1 MNHPKIFSLFA
12 LLICF
17 YLGFANSYAQD
28 AQISLGQLSRED
40 EQKYQQILNTPVDPN
55 TLNRTKINLFSQK
68 DLAAIML
75 GNTNKREEILKDWSK
90 LDDEGKLN
98 LRKFYSAMGR
108 FEEAIKVTDELLNS
122 KDPRFA
128 WVANRS
134 RILSMQATDYLAIN
148 QFDKAEEFIKEAE
161 SLASRL
167 RTHDGGWLVTQLR
180 GRDAPLIILSAEGE
194 LAFVKADYL
203 MRTGKLEDS
212 LAFGKLA
219 VDKFKEVLKSIEMHP
234 TEKQKNE
241 SKTTA
246 TQVMAGFISQQ
257 ISIGQFIRAE
267 SSLRDALKQAKANG
281 FNDRHMFLF
290 DMLSGDIF
298 IGNGQ
303 FSSALTYIQSGEKR
317 HLEQG
322 YTKTSVRWM
331 GAVSKEL
338 TALMGLNEWSKAL
351 TVLQDA
357 YSETKGTPFEPKNTL
372 DGKLIGLIQIKN
384 NRIDDAIGVLSE
396 AFKNDS
402 TNYGLKHYYTAISQG
417 LLGVAYWKKG
427 DLVKAR
433 AELEAARAIINSPD
447 SLTGNFS
454 ESAIQRKTNRFIFE
468 SYMQMLAQ
476 TAQNNAQDA
485 ETLFLLSDQVNS
497 SSVQQ
502 ALSEAAVRSGVNIP
516 GLSDVIRKEQD
527 AKNEMATLVTYIA
540 NQNSQQDTKQNPQ
553 VVEQMRKRL
562 FELEGLRKGYKAAIQ
577 KGYPEY
583 FQLIQPKAPSTQE
596 IAKLLAEDEVF
607 VSILPMA
614 GETYVWGIDHKGQT
628 KFHRS
633 DWSEQKTNTTVDA
646 LRKTLDVAGLGK
658 RMPKFDYQGAHAI
671 YKAFFEPLGQLT
683 QGKKHMVVSTS
694 SALAKLPFAVLQTQA
709 FNGANP
715 VDAPWLVKSMAV
727 SHVPTASGWMS
738 LKRFGKVP
746 HSVEPMVA
754 WGDPLFDG
762 KAVQKMAEA
771 AKSDKP
777 SSTQVALAEP
787 VTTVRSVLNTRS
799 AASLEVSD
807 ADAYLTYSK
816 IPPLP
821 ETRDEVEELAKILG
835 ADAKSDLYLGA
846 NATRAS
852 VLKSSSSGQLLKKQV
867 VVFATHGLLAG
878 DLPNLSQPAL
888 AMAATANPA
897 DSPLLTLEDVLSLKL
912 NADWVVLSACNT
924 AGADG
929 RAEEA
934 MSGLARGFFFAGSR
948 SLLVTHWSVE
958 SESAMQLTTNAFAS
972 YKKDSAMR
980 RSEALRQSMLAVMK
994 SPAFGHPAFWA
1005 PYALVGEGGR

>member
-1 MNHPKIFSLFA
+1 MRKFLIAFAIAFPALFLCA
-12 LLICF
+12 HSF
-17 YLGFANSYAQD
+17 AQD
-28 AQISLGQLSRED
+28 SEMGLAKLSVADESRYREILARPIDPSWLNLKKIQLYKEK
-40 EQKYQQILNTPVDPN
+40 QV
-55 TLNRTKINLFSQK
+55 
-68 DLAAIML
+68 AAAML
-75 GNTNKREEILKDWSK
+75 GDFTGREENLIEWAKIDI
-90 LDDEGKLN
+90 DGKWN
-98 LRKFYSAMGR
+98 LRGYLSALGR
-108 FEEAIKVTDELLNS
+108 FDESVKIGNEVIS
-122 KDPRFA
+122 AERFPPSA
-128 WVANRS
+128 ARIRSYVA
-134 RILSMQATDYLAIN
+134 MDYLNIN
-148 QFDKAEEFIKEAE
+148 DIAKAEELFE
-161 SLASRL
+161 
-167 RTHDGGWLVTQLR
+167 
-180 GRDAPLIILSAEGE
+180 SAEKILRYE
-194 LAFVKADYL
+194 LGSVRPNAKSAYWIARAETEVYMQRSIFL
-203 MRTGKLEDS
+203 MRRGKTEEALT
-212 LAFGKLA
+212 LGKLA
-219 VDKFKEVLKSIEMHP
+219 VDKSKAMLKLADNLGEEP
-234 TEKQKNE
+234 TYKFGAKG
-241 SKTTA
+241 SA
-246 TQVMAGFISQQ
+246 TLALGNVINQQVRM
-257 ISIGQFIRAE
+257 GQFVNAE
-267 SSLRDALKQAKANG
+267 WALRDALKFARSNDFNQNHMINFNMISSDILNGTGRYDQA
-281 FNDRHMFLF
+281 LPYV
-290 DMLSGDIF
+290 I
-298 IGNGQ
+298 
-303 FSSALTYIQSGEKR
+303 SSQKI

-322 YTKTSVRWM
+322 FPKATSRWM
-331 GAVSKEL
+331 RIRSKEL
-338 TALMGLNEWSKAL
+338 TIHVGLNQWDKAFK
-351 TVLQDA
+351 VLQESYED
-357 YSETKGTPFEPKNTL
+357 TKGTIFEPKNTL
-372 DGKLIGLIQIKN
+372 DGKLTGLIQIKS
-384 NRIDDAIGVLSE
+384 NRIDDAIAVLSE
-396 AFKNDS
+396 SFKNDL
-402 TNYGLKHYYTAISQG
+402 TNYGPKHYYTAISQG

-427 DLVKAR
+427 DLTKAR
-433 AELEAARAIINSPD
+433 AELEAARNNINSPE
-447 SLTGNFS
+447 SLSGDFS
-454 ESAIQRKTNRFIFE
+454 ENAIQRKTNRFIFE

-516 GLSDVIRKEQD
+516 GLSDVIRQEQD
-527 AKNEMATLVTYIA
+527 AKHEMATLVTYIA

-633 DWSEQKTNTTVDA
+633 DWSEQKTNTTVEA

-671 YKAFFEPLGQLT
+671 YKAFFEPLGELT

-709 FNGANP
+709 FNGTNP
-715 VDAPWLVKSMAV
+715 VEAPWLVKSMAV

-771 AKSDKP
+771 AKAEKP
-777 SSTQVALAEP
+777 GGTQVAMAESG
-787 VTTVRSVLNTRS
+787 TTVRSVLNTRN

-835 ADAKSDLYLGA
+835 ADSKSDLYLGA

-852 VLKSSSSGQLLKKQV
+852 VLKSSTSGQLHKKQV

-888 AMAATANPA
+888 AMAATANPS

-972 YKKDSAMR
+972 YKKDTTMR
-980 RSEALRQSMLAVMK
+980 RSEALRQSMLTVMK

>member
-1 MNHPKIFSLFA
+1 MSKFLLAFA
-12 LLICF
+12 LAVSALF
-17 YLGFANSYAQD
+17 FSATSFAQD
-28 AQISLGQLSRED
+28 SEMGLAKLSAADEKRYREILEKPMDENQLNL
-40 EQKYQQILNTPVDPN
+40 K
-55 TLNRTKINLFSQK
+55 KIDAYKEKENAYL
-68 DLAAIML
+68 ML
-75 GNTNKREEILKDWSK
+75 GETAGREENLVAWSKIDPDGKWSLRAYWLEMGRHDDALRIGYEIINESKYPPSASRMRTFMARDYLQINQIDKAKELLDQAESIIKYDFGRVPRNGQNIIWILRGETEFYAVKSIYLLRVGKSDAALTMARLALDKSKEILKLIPNIPSE
-90 LDDEGKLN
+90 LF
-98 LRKFYSAMGR
+98 RTFARSSAAR
-108 FEEAIKVTDELLNS
+108 
-122 KDPRFA
+122 
-128 WVANRS
+128 VAGN
-134 RILSMQATDYLAIN
+134 I
-148 QFDKAEEFIKEAE
+148 
-161 SLASRL
+161 
-167 RTHDGGWLVTQLR
+167 VTQ
-180 GRDAPLIILSAEGE
+180 
-194 LAFVKADYL
+194 
-203 MRTGKLEDS
+203 
-212 LAFGKLA
+212 
-219 VDKFKEVLKSIEMHP
+219 
-234 TEKQKNE
+234 
-241 SKTTA
+241 
-246 TQVMAGFISQQ
+246 Q
-257 ISIGQFIRAE
+257 IYSGQFVSAQW
-267 SSLRDALKQAKANG
+267 SLRDALKVAKEND
-281 FNDRHMFLF
+281 FNESHMFFFHLMTS
-290 DMLSGDIF
+290 DIMGGLGDF
-298 IGNGQ
+298 GQ
-303 FSSALTYIQSGEKR
+303 ALQYAEKSEKSFLVQGFQKSS
-317 HLEQG
+317 
-322 YTKTSVRWM
+322 VNWM
-331 GAVSKEL
+331 RSKSREL
-338 TALMGLNEWSKAL
+338 TALAGLNEWSKAL

-357 YSETKGTPFEPKNTL
+357 FTETKGTPFEPKNTL

-384 NRIDDAIGVLSE
+384 NRVDEAITVLSE

-402 TNYGLKHYYTAISQG
+402 TNYGPKHYYTAISQG

-427 DLVKAR
+427 DLAKAR
-433 AELEAARAIINSPD
+433 SELESARTIINSPD
-447 SLTGNFS
+447 SLSGDFS

-476 TAQNNAQDA
+476 TAQYNAQDA

-540 NQNSQQDTKQNPQ
+540 NQNAQQDTKQNPQ

-671 YKAFFEPLGQLT
+671 YKAFFEPLGELT

-709 FNGANP
+709 FNGSNP

-762 KAVQKMAEA
+762 KAVQKMADA
-771 AKSDKP
+771 AKVEKADKP
-777 SSTQVALAEP
+777 SGMQVAMAEP
-787 VTTVRSVLNTRS
+787 GTTVRSVMNTRS

-835 ADAKSDLYLGA
+835 ADPKNDLYLGA

-852 VLKSSSSGQLLKKQV
+852 VLKSSTSGQLLKKQV

-972 YKKDSAMR
+972 YKKDTAMR

>member
-1 MNHPKIFSLFA
+1 MKYLKHFLYFIFA
-12 LLICF
+12 LNLAF
-17 YLGFANSYAQD
+17 HSSNLMAQD
-28 AQISLGQLSRED
+28 SDMGLTKLSTEEEKRYRE
-40 EQKYQQILNTPVDPN
+40 ILDKPIDSSA
-55 TLNRTKINLFSQK
+55 LNSTKINSYIEKDNASHILGELKLREANLIEWAKIDAEGKANLRTFYSFAGNYEESIKLASELLKEPDRRFQFLPTRVRNLAYMAGDMIAINDLTRASETLKIAESQISGIRSIRGGRDLPAWILRAET
-68 DLAAIML
+68 DLAMFKAI
-75 GNTNKREEILKDWSK
+75 
-90 LDDEGKLN
+90 
-98 LRKFYSAMGR
+98 
-108 FEEAIKVTDELLNS
+108 
-122 KDPRFA
+122 
-128 WVANRS
+128 
-134 RILSMQATDYLAIN
+134 
-148 QFDKAEEFIKEAE
+148 
-161 SLASRL
+161 
-167 RTHDGGWLVTQLR
+167 
-180 GRDAPLIILSAEGE
+180 
-194 LAFVKADYL
+194 YL
-203 MRTGKLEDS
+203 MRTGKWDES
-212 LAFGKLA
+212 FVQMKIS
-219 VDKFKEVLKSIEMHP
+219 VEKSKEVLPMIGLFENDKQRMHA
-234 TEKQKNE
+234 KNM
-241 SKTTA
+241 A
-246 TQVMAGFISQQ
+246 ALVMGNMVKQQ
-257 ISIGQFIRAE
+257 IQVGQFVSAE
-267 SSLRDALKQAKANG
+267 SGLRDTFRLAKANG
-281 FNDRHMFLF
+281 FNENHMFSF
-290 DMLSGDIF
+290 DLLSADLYN
-298 IGNGQ
+298 GNGQ
-303 FSSALTYIQSGEKR
+303 FQDSLEYIRRAQKL
-317 HLEQG
+317 HLDQG
-322 YTKTSVRWM
+322 YLKSNLRWM
-331 GAVSKEL
+331 RTRLFEL
-338 TALMGLNEWSKAL
+338 TALSGLSQWDKAL
-351 TVLQDA
+351 KVLQDS
-357 YSETKGTPFEPKNTL
+357 YDDTKGTSFEPHKTV
-372 DGKLIGLIQIKN
+372 DQKLIGLIQIKN
-384 NRIDDAIGVLSE
+384 NRIDEAITVLSE

-402 TNYGLKHYYTAISQG
+402 TNYGPKHYYTAISQG

-427 DLVKAR
+427 DLAKAR
-433 AELEAARAIINSPD
+433 TELESARTIINSPD
-447 SLTGNFS
+447 SLSGDFS

-540 NQNSQQDTKQNPQ
+540 NQNAQQDTKQNPQ

-633 DWSEQKTNTTVDA
+633 DWSEEKTNTTVDA

-671 YKAFFEPLGQLT
+671 YKAFFEPLGELT

-746 HSVEPMVA
+746 HSVEAMVA

-771 AKSDKP
+771 AKVEKADKP
-777 SSTQVALAEP
+777 SGTQVAMAEP
-787 VTTVRSVLNTRS
+787 GTTVRSVLNTRS

-835 ADAKSDLYLGA
+835 ADPKNDLYLGA

-852 VLKSSSSGQLLKKQV
+852 VLKSSTSGQLLKKQV

-972 YKKDSAMR
+972 YKKDTAMR
-980 RSEALRQSMLAVMK
+980 RSEALRQSMLVVMK

>member
-1 MNHPKIFSLFA
+1 
-12 LLICF
+12 
-17 YLGFANSYAQD
+17 
-28 AQISLGQLSRED
+28 
-40 EQKYQQILNTPVDPN
+40 
-55 TLNRTKINLFSQK
+55 
-68 DLAAIML
+68 
-75 GNTNKREEILKDWSK
+75 
-90 LDDEGKLN
+90 
-98 LRKFYSAMGR
+98 
-108 FEEAIKVTDELLNS
+108 
-122 KDPRFA
+122 
-128 WVANRS
+128 
-134 RILSMQATDYLAIN
+134 
-148 QFDKAEEFIKEAE
+148 
-161 SLASRL
+161 
-167 RTHDGGWLVTQLR
+167 
-180 GRDAPLIILSAEGE
+180 
-194 LAFVKADYL
+194 
-203 MRTGKLEDS
+203 
-212 LAFGKLA
+212 
-219 VDKFKEVLKSIEMHP
+219 
-234 TEKQKNE
+234 
-241 SKTTA
+241 
-246 TQVMAGFISQQ
+246 
-257 ISIGQFIRAE
+257 
-267 SSLRDALKQAKANG
+267 
-281 FNDRHMFLF
+281 
-290 DMLSGDIF
+290 
-298 IGNGQ
+298 
-303 FSSALTYIQSGEKR
+303 
-317 HLEQG
+317 
-322 YTKTSVRWM
+322 
-331 GAVSKEL
+331 
-338 TALMGLNEWSKAL
+338 
-351 TVLQDA
+351 
-357 YSETKGTPFEPKNTL
+357 
-372 DGKLIGLIQIKN
+372 
-384 NRIDDAIGVLSE
+384 
-396 AFKNDS
+396 
-402 TNYGLKHYYTAISQG
+402 
-417 LLGVAYWKKG
+417 VAYWKKG
-427 DLVKAR
+427 DLAKAR
-433 AELEAARAIINSPD
+433 TELESARTIINSPD
-447 SLTGNFS
+447 SLSGDFS

-596 IAKLLAEDEVF
+596 IAKLLADDEVF

-633 DWSEQKTNTTVDA
+633 DWGEQKTNTTVDA

-671 YKAFFEPLGQLT
+671 YKALFEPLGELT

-694 SALAKLPFAVLQTQA
+694 GSLAKLPFAVLQTQA

-762 KAVQKMAEA
+762 KAVQKMADA
-771 AKSDKP
+771 AKSDK
-777 SSTQVALAEP
+777 SSGTQVAMAEP
-787 VTTVRSVLNTRS
+787 GTTVRSVMNTRS

-835 ADAKSDLYLGA
+835 ADTKDDLYLGA

-852 VLKSSSSGQLLKKQV
+852 VLKSSNSGQLLKKQV

-929 RAEEA
+929 KAEEA

-972 YKKDSAMR
+972 YKKDTTMR

>member
-1 MNHPKIFSLFA
+1 LAIPTDPSWLNLKKIQSYKEKQVAAAMLGDYQGREEN
-12 LLICF
+12 LIEWSKIDIDGKWNLRG
-17 YLGFANSYAQD
+17 YLSGIGKFEESVNVGNEI
-28 AQISLGQLSRED
+28 ISLT
-40 EQKYQQILNTPVDPN
+40 KYPP
-55 TLNRTKINLFSQK
+55 S
-68 DLAAIML
+68 AARI
-75 GNTNKREEILKDWSK
+75 RS
-90 LDDEGKLN
+90 
-98 LRKFYSAMGR
+98 YVAM
-108 FEEAIKVTDELLNS
+108 
-122 KDPRFA
+122 
-128 WVANRS
+128 
-134 RILSMQATDYLAIN
+134 DYLSIN
-148 QFDKAEEFIKEAE
+148 NISKAEELFKSAENIMKYEFRNVRPDARSAYWIARAEAE
-161 SLASRL
+161 LYMHQS
-167 RTHDGGWLVTQLR
+167 
-180 GRDAPLIILSAEGE
+180 I
-194 LAFVKADYL
+194 FL
-203 MRTGKLEDS
+203 MRKGKSEES
-212 LAFGKLA
+212 LVLGKLA
-219 VDKFKEVLKSIEMHP
+219 
-234 TEKQKNE
+234 TEK
-241 SKTTA
+241 SKVLMKLLSSVDSEPTYKYYAKANA
-246 TQVMAGFISQQ
+246 TLALLNVINQQ
-257 ISIGQFIRAE
+257 IGMGQFVTAE
-267 SSLRDALKQAKANG
+267 WSLRDALKFAKENDFNQNHMSG
-281 FNDRHMFLF
+281 FNII
-290 DMLSGDIF
+290 SSDIL
-298 IGNGQ
+298 NGTGRYEQ
-303 FSSALTYIQSGEKR
+303 ALPYIMTSQKTHLDQGFSKA
-317 HLEQG
+317 
-322 YTKTSVRWM
+322 TSRWM
-331 GAVSKEL
+331 RIRSKEL
-338 TALMGLNEWSKAL
+338 TALSGQDQWDKAL
-351 TVLQDA
+351 IVLQESYEDA
-357 YSETKGTPFEPKNTL
+357 KGTVYEPKNTL

-384 NRIDDAIGVLSE
+384 NRVDEAISVLSE

-402 TNYGLKHYYTAISQG
+402 TNYGPKHYYTAINQG

-427 DLVKAR
+427 DLAKAR
-433 AELEAARAIINSPD
+433 TELESARTIINSPD
-447 SLTGNFS
+447 SLSGDFS

-540 NQNSQQDTKQNPQ
+540 NQNAQQDTKQNPQ

-633 DWSEQKTNTTVDA
+633 DWSEEKTNTTVDA

-671 YKAFFEPLGQLT
+671 YKAFFEPLGELT

-762 KAVQKMAEA
+762 KAVQKMADA
-771 AKSDKP
+771 AKVEKADKP
-777 SSTQVALAEP
+777 SGTQVAMAEP
-787 VTTVRSVLNTRS
+787 GTTVRSVMNTRS

-835 ADAKSDLYLGA
+835 ADPKNDLYLGA

-852 VLKSSSSGQLLKKQV
+852 VLKSSTSGQLLKKQV

-972 YKKDSAMR
+972 YKKDTAMR

>member
-1 MNHPKIFSLFA
+1 MNYLKHLLYFIFAFNLVFHSPSLIA
-12 LLICF
+12 QDDETSLAKLSPAEESRYREILAKPIDQSLLIINKIQL
-17 YLGFANSYAQD
+17 YREKNTAAVMLQD
-28 AQISLGQLSRED
+28 FQSRE
-40 EQKYQQILNTPVDPN
+40 ENLKEWA
-55 TLNRTKINLFSQK
+55 KIDN
-68 DLAAIML
+68 D
-75 GNTNKREEILKDWSK
+75 
-90 LDDEGKLN
+90 GKWN
-98 LRKFYSAMGR
+98 LRGYLSGAGR
-108 FEEAIKVTDELLNS
+108 FEDSVKIGNEIISFTRYPPAAARIRS
-122 KDPRFA
+122 Y
-128 WVANRS
+128 VA
-134 RILSMQATDYLAIN
+134 MDYLSIN
-148 QFDKAEEFIKEAE
+148 DFSKAEELLQAAMEIIKNSFGSIKTDAMSAYWIARAE
-161 SLASRL
+161 
-167 RTHDGGWLVTQLR
+167 TEVYTQR
-180 GRDAPLIILSAEGE
+180 SI
-194 LAFVKADYL
+194 FL
-203 MRTGKLEDS
+203 MRRGKVEEALN
-212 LAFGKLA
+212 LGKLA
-219 VDKFKEVLKSIEMHP
+219 
-234 TEKQKNE
+234 TEK
-241 SKTTA
+241 SKILLKTMASVEGNSVYQYYARRSA
-246 TQVMAGFISQQ
+246 TLSLQNVVNQQ
-257 ISIGQFIRAE
+257 IAMGQFVSAE
-267 SSLRDALKQAKANG
+267 WTLRDAFRLARDNG
-281 FNDRHMFLF
+281 FNQNHMINFHMISSEIL
-290 DMLSGDIF
+290 
-298 IGNGQ
+298 NGTGRYKQ
-303 FSSALTYIQSGEKR
+303 ALPYIVSSQKIHIDTGFPKSTL
-317 HLEQG
+317 
-322 YTKTSVRWM
+322 RWM
-331 GAVSKEL
+331 QIRAKEL
-338 TALMGLNEWSKAL
+338 ATLVGLNQWDKAL
-351 TVLQDA
+351 IVLQESYEDA
-357 YSETKGTPFEPKNTL
+357 KGTVYEPKNTL

-384 NRIDDAIGVLSE
+384 NRVDEAITVLSE

-402 TNYGLKHYYTAISQG
+402 TNYGPKHYYTAISQG

-427 DLVKAR
+427 DLAKAR
-433 AELEAARAIINSPD
+433 TELESARTIINSPD
-447 SLTGNFS
+447 SLSGDFS

-540 NQNSQQDTKQNPQ
+540 NQNAQQDTKQNPQ

-671 YKAFFEPLGQLT
+671 YKAFFEPLGELT

-694 SALAKLPFAVLQTQA
+694 SALAKLPFAVLQTQV

-762 KAVQKMAEA
+762 KAVQKMADA
-771 AKSDKP
+771 AKVEKADKP
-777 SSTQVALAEP
+777 SGTQVAMAEP
-787 VTTVRSVLNTRS
+787 GTTVRSVLNTRS

-852 VLKSSSSGQLLKKQV
+852 VLKSSTSGQLLKKQV

-972 YKKDSAMR
+972 YKKDTAMR

>member
-1 MNHPKIFSLFA
+1 MRKFLIAFAIAFSTVF
-12 LLICF
+12 I
-17 YLGFANSYAQD
+17 NSLSFAQD
-28 AQISLGQLSRED
+28 SDMGLAKLSAADESRYREILARPIDPSWLNLKKIQLYKEK
-40 EQKYQQILNTPVDPN
+40 QV
-55 TLNRTKINLFSQK
+55 
-68 DLAAIML
+68 AAAML
-75 GNTNKREEILKDWSK
+75 GDFTGREENLTEWAKIDI
-90 LDDEGKLN
+90 DGKWN
-98 LRKFYSAMGR
+98 LRGYLSGIGR
-108 FEEAIKVTDELLNS
+108 FDESVKVGNEIIS
-122 KDPRFA
+122 AERFPPSA
-128 WVANRS
+128 ARIRSYVA
-134 RILSMQATDYLAIN
+134 MDYLSIN
-148 QFDKAEEFIKEAE
+148 DITMAEELFQSAVNIIKNEFGTIRPNGRSSYWIARAEAE
-161 SLASRL
+161 VYMQRS
-167 RTHDGGWLVTQLR
+167 
-180 GRDAPLIILSAEGE
+180 I
-194 LAFVKADYL
+194 FL
-203 MRTGKLEDS
+203 MRTGKSEEAITL
-212 LAFGKLA
+212 GKLA
-219 VDKFKEVLKSIEMHP
+219 VEKSKVLMKLLSSVEGEP
-234 TEKQKNE
+234 TYKYYAKG
-241 SKTTA
+241 SA
-246 TQVMAGFISQQ
+246 TLALGNVINQQ
-257 ISIGQFIRAE
+257 IGMGQFVSAE
-267 SSLRDALKQAKANG
+267 WSLRDALKFARENDFNQNHMINFNMISSDILNGMGRYEQSLPYVSSSQKIHLDQGFPKA
-281 FNDRHMFLF
+281 
-290 DMLSGDIF
+290 
-298 IGNGQ
+298 
-303 FSSALTYIQSGEKR
+303 
-317 HLEQG
+317 
-322 YTKTSVRWM
+322 TSRWM
-331 GAVSKEL
+331 RIRSKEL
-338 TALMGLNEWSKAL
+338 TSLSGLDKWDKAYK
-351 TVLQDA
+351 VLQESYED
-357 YSETKGTPFEPKNTL
+357 TKGTLFEPKNTL

-384 NRIDDAIGVLSE
+384 NRIDDAVTVLSE

-402 TNYGLKHYYTAISQG
+402 TNYGPKHYYTAISQG

-433 AELEAARAIINSPD
+433 AELEAARTIINSPE
-447 SLTGNFS
+447 SLSGDFS

-516 GLSDVIRKEQD
+516 GLSDVIRQEQD
-527 AKNEMATLVTYIA
+527 AKHEMATLVTYIA
-540 NQNSQQDTKQNPQ
+540 NQSSQQDTKQNPQ

-633 DWSEQKTNTTVDA
+633 DWSEQKTNTTVEA

-671 YKAFFEPLGQLT
+671 YKAFFEPLGELT
-683 QGKKHMVVSTS
+683 QGKKHMVISTS

-709 FNGANP
+709 FNGTNP
-715 VDAPWLVKSMAV
+715 VEAPWLVKSMAV

-771 AKSDKP
+771 AKAEKP
-777 SSTQVALAEP
+777 SGTQVAMAEP
-787 VTTVRSVLNTRS
+787 GTTVRSVLNTRN

-835 ADAKSDLYLGA
+835 ADSNSDLYLGA

-852 VLKSSSSGQLLKKQV
+852 VLKSSTSGQLHKKQV

-972 YKKDSAMR
+972 YKKDTTMR
-980 RSEALRQSMLAVMK
+980 RSEALRQSMLTVMK

>member
-1 MNHPKIFSLFA
+1 MRKFLIAFAIAFPALFLCA
-12 LLICF
+12 HSF
-17 YLGFANSYAQD
+17 AQD
-28 AQISLGQLSRED
+28 SEMGLAKLSAADESRYREILDKPIDENQLNLKKIDAYKEK
-40 EQKYQQILNTPVDPN
+40 EQAFN
-55 TLNRTKINLFSQK
+55 
-68 DLAAIML
+68 ML
-75 GNTNKREEILKDWSK
+75 GEDKGREANLIAWSK
-90 LDDEGKLN
+90 IDPDGKWS
-98 LRKFYSAMGR
+98 LRGYWALMGKY
-108 FEEAIKVTDELLNS
+108 EDAIKIGNEIINES
-122 KDPRFA
+122 KFPPSSA
-128 WVANRS
+128 
-134 RILSMQATDYLAIN
+134 RIRLYMAVDYLQTN
-148 QFDKAEEFIKEAE
+148 QIDKAKELIDKAESIIKYDFGRVPRNGGTMIWIIRAETEFYAYKSAYLSRIGKAEEALTMARLALEKSKE
-161 SLASRL
+161 LLRL
-167 RTHDGGWLVTQLR
+167 IPNIPSELYRTFARAT
-180 GRDAPLIILSAEGE
+180 AA
-194 LAFVKADYL
+194 
-203 MRTGKLEDS
+203 RTAGNI
-212 LAFGKLA
+212 
-219 VDKFKEVLKSIEMHP
+219 VL
-234 TEKQKNE
+234 
-241 SKTTA
+241 
-246 TQVMAGFISQQ
+246 QQ
-257 ISIGQFIRAE
+257 ISMGQFVNAE
-267 SSLRDALKQAKANG
+267 WSLRDALKLAKSNG
-281 FNDRHMFLF
+281 FNENHMFLF
-290 DMLSGDIF
+290 HLMTSDIF
-298 IGNGQ
+298 NGTSQ
-303 FSSALTYIQSGEKR
+303 FGLALEYAARSEKSFLNQGFQKSSVGWMRSKSREISAL
-317 HLEQG
+317 
-322 YTKTSVRWM
+322 
-331 GAVSKEL
+331 A
-338 TALMGLNEWSKAL
+338 GLNEWTKAL

-357 YSETKGTPFEPKNTL
+357 YSETKGTPFEPKNTV

-384 NRIDDAIGVLSE
+384 NRFDEAINGLSE
-396 AFKNDS
+396 TFKNDS
-402 TNYGLKHYYTAISQG
+402 TNYGPKHYYTAISQG

-433 AELEAARAIINSPD
+433 AELEAARTIINSPE
-447 SLTGNFS
+447 SLSGDFS

-516 GLSDVIRKEQD
+516 GLSDVIRQEQD
-527 AKNEMATLVTYIA
+527 AKHEMATLVTYIA
-540 NQNSQQDTKQNPQ
+540 NQSSQQDTKQNPQ

-633 DWSEQKTNTTVDA
+633 DWSEQKTNTTVEA

-671 YKAFFEPLGQLT
+671 YKAFFEPLGELT

-709 FNGANP
+709 FNGTNP
-715 VDAPWLVKSMAV
+715 VEAPWLVKSMAV

-771 AKSDKP
+771 AKAEKP
-777 SSTQVALAEP
+777 GGTQVAMAESG
-787 VTTVRSVLNTRS
+787 TTVRSVLNTRN

-835 ADAKSDLYLGA
+835 ADSKSDLYLGA

-852 VLKSSSSGQLLKKQV
+852 VLKSSTSGQLHKKQV

-888 AMAATANPA
+888 AMAATANPS

-972 YKKDSAMR
+972 YKKDTTMR
-980 RSEALRQSMLAVMK
+980 RSEALRQSMLTVMK

>member
-1 MNHPKIFSLFA
+1 MLKVL
-12 LLICF
+12 
-17 YLGFANSYAQD
+17 LGFTFLFYGFLFNSTFSFAQD
-28 AQISLGQLSRED
+28 VEVGLAKLSAQDEKRYREILATPVDESQLNLKKIVAHKEKEHAFAMLGESNGREQNLLAWSKIDPEGKWSLRQYWSVMGKFDDALRIGNEIINESRFPPSAVRIRVYVAHDYLLTNQIDKAKELLDKAESIIKYEFSGVRRGRADTALWILRGEAEFYAYKSIYLLRIGKSEDAMNMGRIAVEKSKEMLKAVTTLDSELYRTYAKRTATQTAGNIVAQQISLGQFV
-40 EQKYQQILNTPVDPN
+40 N
-55 TLNRTKINLFSQK
+55 
-68 DLAAIML
+68 
-75 GNTNKREEILKDWSK
+75 
-90 LDDEGKLN
+90 
-98 LRKFYSAMGR
+98 
-108 FEEAIKVTDELLNS
+108 
-122 KDPRFA
+122 
-128 WVANRS
+128 
-134 RILSMQATDYLAIN
+134 
-148 QFDKAEEFIKEAE
+148 AE
-161 SLASRL
+161 
-167 RTHDGGWLVTQLR
+167 W
-180 GRDAPLIILSAEGE
+180 
-194 LAFVKADYL
+194 
-203 MRTGKLEDS
+203 
-212 LAFGKLA
+212 
-219 VDKFKEVLKSIEMHP
+219 
-234 TEKQKNE
+234 
-241 SKTTA
+241 
-246 TQVMAGFISQQ
+246 
-257 ISIGQFIRAE
+257 
-267 SSLRDALKQAKANG
+267 SLREALKVAKENG
-281 FNDRHMFLF
+281 FNDSHMFLF
-290 DMLSGDIF
+290 HLLTSDIM
-298 IGNGQ
+298 NGTSQ
-303 FSSALTYIQSGEKR
+303 YKQALQYAEKSEKTF
-317 HLEQG
+317 LNQG
-322 YTKTSVRWM
+322 YQKASVNWM
-331 GAVSKEL
+331 RSKSREL
-338 TALMGLNEWSKAL
+338 TALAGLNEWSKAL

-357 YSETKGTPFEPKNTL
+357 YSETKGTLFEPKNTL

-384 NRIDDAIGVLSE
+384 NRIDDAISVLSE
-396 AFKNDS
+396 GFKNDS
-402 TNYGLKHYYTAISQG
+402 TNYGPKHYYTAISQG

-427 DLVKAR
+427 DLAKAR
-433 AELEAARAIINSPD
+433 AELESARTIINSPD
-447 SLTGNFS
+447 SLSGDFS

-476 TAQNNAQDA
+476 TAQNSPQDA

-540 NQNSQQDTKQNPQ
+540 NQNAQQDTKQNPQ

-671 YKAFFEPLGQLT
+671 YKAFFEPLGELT

-762 KAVQKMAEA
+762 KAVQKMADA
-771 AKSDKP
+771 AKAEKADKP
-777 SSTQVALAEP
+777 SGTQVAMAETG
-787 VTTVRSVLNTRS
+787 TTVRSVLNTRS

-852 VLKSSSSGQLLKKQV
+852 VLKSSTSGQLHKKQV

-972 YKKDSAMR
+972 YKKDAAMR

>member
-1 MNHPKIFSLFA
+1 MLKLVSTLDSDLYRTFA
-12 LLICF
+12 RRT
-17 YLGFANSYAQD
+17 AAQV
-28 AQISLGQLSRED
+28 A
-40 EQKYQQILNTPVDPN
+40 
-55 TLNRTKINLFSQK
+55 
-68 DLAAIML
+68 
-75 GNTNKREEILKDWSK
+75 GNI
-90 LDDEGKLN
+90 
-98 LRKFYSAMGR
+98 
-108 FEEAIKVTDELLNS
+108 V
-122 KDPRFA
+122 
-128 WVANRS
+128 
-134 RILSMQATDYLAIN
+134 
-148 QFDKAEEFIKEAE
+148 
-161 SLASRL
+161 
-167 RTHDGGWLVTQLR
+167 
-180 GRDAPLIILSAEGE
+180 
-194 LAFVKADYL
+194 
-203 MRTGKLEDS
+203 
-212 LAFGKLA
+212 
-219 VDKFKEVLKSIEMHP
+219 
-234 TEKQKNE
+234 
-241 SKTTA
+241 
-246 TQVMAGFISQQ
+246 SQQ
-257 ISIGQFIRAE
+257 IAMGQFVNAE
-267 SSLRDALKQAKANG
+267 LSLRDAFKLARDNG
-281 FNDRHMFLF
+281 FNDSHMFLF
-290 DMLSGDIF
+290 HVLSSDIM
-298 IGNGQ
+298 NGTSQ
-303 FSSALTYIQSGEKR
+303 YKLGLQYAQKSEKTF
-317 HLEQG
+317 LSQG
-322 YTKTSVRWM
+322 YSKVSANWM
-331 GAVSKEL
+331 RSKSREL
-338 TALMGLNEWSKAL
+338 TALTGLNEWDKAL
-351 TVLQDA
+351 SVLQEA
-357 YSETKGTPFEPKNTL
+357 SAETKGSLFEPKNTL

-396 AFKNDS
+396 AYKNDA
-402 TNYGLKHYYTAISQG
+402 TNYGPKHYYTAISQG

-427 DLVKAR
+427 DLANAR
-433 AELEAARAIINSPD
+433 TELETARTIINSPE
-447 SLTGNFS
+447 SLSGDFS

-540 NQNSQQDTKQNPQ
+540 NQNSQQEAKQNPQ

-633 DWSEQKTNTTVDA
+633 DWGEQKTNTTVEA
-646 LRKTLDVAGLGK
+646 LRKTLDVAGMGR

-671 YKAFFEPLGQLT
+671 YKAFFEPLGELT
-683 QGKKHMVVSTS
+683 QGKKHMVVATS

-709 FNGANP
+709 FNGSNP

-771 AKSDKP
+771 AKAEKVEKAEKTDKP
-777 SSTQVALAEP
+777 SNTQVAMAESA
-787 VTTVRSVLNTRS
+787 TTVRSVMSTRS
-799 AASLEVSD
+799 TASLEVSD

-835 ADAKSDLYLGA
+835 ADTKNDLYLGA

-852 VLKSSSSGQLLKKQV
+852 VLKSSTSGQLTKKQV

-888 AMAATANPA
+888 AMAATPNPA

-972 YKKDSAMR
+972 YKKDTTMR
-980 RSEALRQSMLAVMK
+980 RSEALRQSMLTVMK

>member
-1 MNHPKIFSLFA
+1 
-12 LLICF
+12 
-17 YLGFANSYAQD
+17 
-28 AQISLGQLSRED
+28 
-40 EQKYQQILNTPVDPN
+40 
-55 TLNRTKINLFSQK
+55 
-68 DLAAIML
+68 
-75 GNTNKREEILKDWSK
+75 
-90 LDDEGKLN
+90 
-98 LRKFYSAMGR
+98 
-108 FEEAIKVTDELLNS
+108 
-122 KDPRFA
+122 
-128 WVANRS
+128 
-134 RILSMQATDYLAIN
+134 
-148 QFDKAEEFIKEAE
+148 
-161 SLASRL
+161 
-167 RTHDGGWLVTQLR
+167 
-180 GRDAPLIILSAEGE
+180 
-194 LAFVKADYL
+194 
-203 MRTGKLEDS
+203 
-212 LAFGKLA
+212 
-219 VDKFKEVLKSIEMHP
+219 
-234 TEKQKNE
+234 
-241 SKTTA
+241 
-246 TQVMAGFISQQ
+246 
-257 ISIGQFIRAE
+257 
-267 SSLRDALKQAKANG
+267 
-281 FNDRHMFLF
+281 
-290 DMLSGDIF
+290 
-298 IGNGQ
+298 
-303 FSSALTYIQSGEKR
+303 
-317 HLEQG
+317 
-322 YTKTSVRWM
+322 
-331 GAVSKEL
+331 
-338 TALMGLNEWSKAL
+338 
-351 TVLQDA
+351 
-357 YSETKGTPFEPKNTL
+357 
-372 DGKLIGLIQIKN
+372 
-384 NRIDDAIGVLSE
+384 
-396 AFKNDS
+396 
-402 TNYGLKHYYTAISQG
+402 
-417 LLGVAYWKKG
+417 
-427 DLVKAR
+427 
-433 AELEAARAIINSPD
+433 
-447 SLTGNFS
+447 
-454 ESAIQRKTNRFIFE
+454 
-468 SYMQMLAQ
+468 
-476 TAQNNAQDA
+476 
-485 ETLFLLSDQVNS
+485 
-497 SSVQQ
+497 
-502 ALSEAAVRSGVNIP
+502 
-516 GLSDVIRKEQD
+516 
-527 AKNEMATLVTYIA
+527 
-540 NQNSQQDTKQNPQ
+540 
-553 VVEQMRKRL
+553 
-562 FELEGLRKGYKAAIQ
+562 
-577 KGYPEY
+577 
-583 FQLIQPKAPSTQE
+583 
-596 IAKLLAEDEVF
+596 LAEDEVF

-671 YKAFFEPLGQLT
+671 YKAFFEPLGELT

-709 FNGANP
+709 FNGSNP
-715 VDAPWLVKSMAV
+715 LDAPWLVKSMAV

-762 KAVQKMAEA
+762 KAVQKMADA
-771 AKSDKP
+771 AKVEKADKP
-777 SSTQVALAEP
+777 SGMQVAMAEP
-787 VTTVRSVLNTRS
+787 GTTVRSVLNTRS

-835 ADAKSDLYLGA
+835 ADPKNDLYLGA

-852 VLKSSSSGQLLKKQV
+852 VLKSSTSGQLLKKQV

-972 YKKDSAMR
+972 YKKDTAMR

>member
-1 MNHPKIFSLFA
+1 MPKFLLAIAIAFGALF
-12 LLICF
+12 F
-17 YLGFANSYAQD
+17 NSLGFAQD
-28 AQISLGQLSRED
+28 AEMGLTKLSKQDVANYRQIIDTPIDQGL
-40 EQKYQQILNTPVDPN
+40 LNS
-55 TLNRTKINLFSQK
+55 TKI
-68 DLAAIML
+68 DLHIKKEVAAIML
-75 GNTNKREEILKDWSK
+75 GDQIFREK
-90 LDDEGKLN
+90 N
-98 LRKFYSAMGR
+98 LIEWIKIDVTAKVSLRRLYSNLGR
-108 FEEAIKVTDELLNS
+108 HEDAVRIGLELL
-122 KDPRFA
+122 KEP
-128 WVANRS
+128 
-134 RILSMQATDYLAIN
+134 IPEMQFGATKARNYCYLADDYMRIN
-148 QFDKAEEFIKEAE
+148 DLPKANEYLLLAE
-161 SLASRL
+161 SEIKSMRNNNSRRSDL
-167 RTHDGGWLVTQLR
+167 QAWY
-180 GRDAPLIILSAEGE
+180 
-194 LAFVKADYL
+194 F
-203 MRTGKLEDS
+203 
-212 LAFGKLA
+212 
-219 VDKFKEVLKSIEMHP
+219 
-234 TEKQKNE
+234 
-241 SKTTA
+241 
-246 TQVMAGFISQQ
+246 
-257 ISIGQFIRAE
+257 RAE
-267 SSLRDALKQAKANG
+267 SEYFLYKSIYLMKVGKWEESLSASKLSIERVKDTLGVINLFKDEKRIQAAKNTAAEVMRNIVNQQLQMGQLISAEWSLRDAFKLAKANG
-281 FNDRHMFLF
+281 LNENHMFSFDLLSADLF
-290 DMLSGDIF
+290 NGK
-298 IGNGQ
+298 GQ
-303 FSSALTYIQSGEKR
+303 FQTSMDYIGRAQIL
-317 HLEQG
+317 HINQG
-322 YTKTSVRWM
+322 YVKSNRRWM
-331 GAVSKEL
+331 RSKSLEL
-338 TALMGLNEWSKAL
+338 TALSGLDQWDKAFK
-351 TVLQDA
+351 VLQESNED
-357 YSETKGTPFEPKNTL
+357 TKGTLFEPKNTIS
-372 DGKLIGLIQIKN
+372 GKLIGLIHIKN
-384 NRIDDAIGVLSE
+384 NSIDEAIEVLS
-396 AFKNDS
+396 KTYTKDNS
-402 TNYGLKHYYTAISQG
+402 VYGPKHYYTAISQG

-427 DLVKAR
+427 DLAKAR
-433 AELEAARAIINSPD
+433 TELESARTIINSPD
-447 SLTGNFS
+447 SLSGDFS

-540 NQNSQQDTKQNPQ
+540 NQNAQQDTKQNPQ

-671 YKAFFEPLGQLT
+671 YKAFFEPLGELT

-715 VDAPWLVKSMAV
+715 VDAPWLVKRMAV

-762 KAVQKMAEA
+762 KAVQKMADA
-771 AKSDKP
+771 AKLEKADKP
-777 SSTQVALAEP
+777 TGTQVAMAEP
-787 VTTVRSVLNTRS
+787 GTTMRSVLNTRS

-852 VLKSSSSGQLLKKQV
+852 VLKSSTSGQLLKKQV

-972 YKKDSAMR
+972 YKKDTAMR

>member
-1 MNHPKIFSLFA
+1 MPKFLLAFA
-12 LLICF
+12 LAVSALF
-17 YLGFANSYAQD
+17 FSSTSFAQD
-28 AQISLGQLSRED
+28 SEMGLAKLSAADEKRYREILEKPIDESQLNL
-40 EQKYQQILNTPVDPN
+40 K
-55 TLNRTKINLFSQK
+55 KIDAYKEKENAYL
-68 DLAAIML
+68 ML
-75 GNTNKREEILKDWSK
+75 GETAGREENLVAWAKIDIAGKWS
-90 LDDEGKLN
+90 
-98 LRKFYSAMGR
+98 LRHYLTTMGR
-108 FEEAIKVTDELLNS
+108 YEEAIKVAREIINETRFAGPLIRIRGYMGQDYLLTNQIDKAKELL
-122 KDPRFA
+122 
-128 WVANRS
+128 
-134 RILSMQATDYLAIN
+134 
-148 QFDKAEEFIKEAE
+148 EEAE
-161 SLASRL
+161 
-167 RTHDGGWLVTQLR
+167 H
-180 GRDAPLIILSAEGE
+180 ILNNDFRNITLQRRRSPVDFYHAFRVEAEFN
-194 LAFVKADYL
+194 LFKSIYL
-203 MRTGKLEDS
+203 MRIGKVELALNANHLALEKSKEMLKYVPALDS
-212 LAFGKLA
+212 ELFKMQGKR
-219 VDKFKEVLKSIEMHP
+219 
-234 TEKQKNE
+234 
-241 SKTTA
+241 TA
-246 TQVMAGFISQQ
+246 SNIAGNIVQQQ
-257 ISIGQFIRAE
+257 ISNGQFIGAQW
-267 SSLRDALKQAKANG
+267 SLRDALKLAKENG
-281 FNDRHMFLF
+281 FNDSHMFLF
-290 DMLSGDIF
+290 HLMTSDIF
-298 IGNGQ
+298 NGTSQ
-303 FSSALTYIQSGEKR
+303 FGLALQYAEKSEKSFLGQGFQKSS
-317 HLEQG
+317 
-322 YTKTSVRWM
+322 VNWM
-331 GAVSKEL
+331 RSKSREL
-338 TALMGLNEWSKAL
+338 TALAGLNEWSKAL

-384 NRIDDAIGVLSE
+384 NRVDEAITVLSE

-402 TNYGLKHYYTAISQG
+402 TNYGPKHYYTAISQG

-427 DLVKAR
+427 DLAKAR
-433 AELEAARAIINSPD
+433 TELESARTIINSPD
-447 SLTGNFS
+447 SLSGDFT

-527 AKNEMATLVTYIA
+527 AKNEMVTLVTYIA
-540 NQNSQQDTKQNPQ
+540 NQNAQQDTKQNPQ

-671 YKAFFEPLGQLT
+671 YKAFFEPLGELT

-709 FNGANP
+709 FNGSNP

-746 HSVEPMVA
+746 HSAEPMVA

-771 AKSDKP
+771 AKVEKADKP
-777 SSTQVALAEP
+777 SGTQVAMAESG
-787 VTTVRSVLNTRS
+787 TTVRSVLNTRS

-835 ADAKSDLYLGA
+835 ADPKSDLYLGA

-852 VLKSSSSGQLLKKQV
+852 VLKSSTSGQLLKKQV

-972 YKKDSAMR
+972 YKKDTTMR

>member
-1 MNHPKIFSLFA
+1 MKQLKH
-12 LLICF
+12 LLYILI
-17 YLGFANSYAQD
+17 LGFAFHMPILLAQD
-28 AQISLGQLSRED
+28 ADIGLAKLSAADEKRYREILEKPID
-40 EQKYQQILNTPVDPN
+40 ASALNT
-55 TLNRTKINLFSQK
+55 TKIQLYKEKQVAS
-68 DLAAIML
+68 AML
-75 GNTNKREEILKDWSK
+75 GATQSTEEILKEWSK
-90 LDDEGKLN
+90 IDITGKWS
-98 LRKFYSAMGR
+98 LREFYSSAGR
-108 FEEAIKVTDELLNS
+108 FEEAISTGNEILNAE
-122 KDPRFA
+122 RFPPFSA
-128 WVANRS
+128 RMKSYIAN
-134 RILSMQATDYLAIN
+134 DYLNAN
-148 QFDKAEEFIKEAE
+148 QLDKAEEFFSAAE
-161 SLASRL
+161 KIIRNEF
-167 RTHDGGWLVTQLR
+167 GGVRSSVRNSYWIARAETDFYTQR
-180 GRDAPLIILSAEGE
+180 SI
-194 LAFVKADYL
+194 FL
-203 MRTGKLEDS
+203 MRRGKWDEA
-212 LAFGKLA
+212 LAMSKLA
-219 VDKFKEVLKSIEMHP
+219 VDKSKLMMKFIDNLEGEPSYKYSARTSATLALGNSI
-234 TEKQKNE
+234 N
-241 SKTTA
+241 
-246 TQVMAGFISQQ
+246 QQ
-257 ISIGQFIRAE
+257 IAMGQFVSAE
-267 SSLRDALKQAKANG
+267 WSLRDAFRFAKANE
-281 FNDRHMFLF
+281 FNQNHMVRFNLMSA
-290 DMLSGDIF
+290 DILSGAERYE
-298 IGNGQ
+298 Q
-303 FSSALTYIQSGEKR
+303 ALPYITNSKKI

-322 YTKTSVRWM
+322 FPKSTYRWM
-331 GAVSKEL
+331 QIRSKEL
-338 TALMGLNEWSKAL
+338 TVFSGLNQWTKAL
-351 TVLQDA
+351 EILNDS
-357 YSETKGTPFEPKNTL
+357 YIDSKGSTFEPENTIDL
-372 DGKLIGLIQIKN
+372 KLIGLIQIKN
-384 NRIDDAIGVLSE
+384 NRYEDAISVLSRS
-396 AFKNDS
+396 FDS
-402 TNYGLKHYYTAISQG
+402 SLKNYGPKHYYTAISQG

-427 DLVKAR
+427 DLAKAR
-433 AELEAARAIINSPD
+433 TELESARTIINSPE
-447 SLTGNFS
+447 SLSGDFS

-476 TAQNNAQDA
+476 TAQNQPQDA

-671 YKAFFEPLGQLT
+671 YKAFFEPLGELT

-738 LKRFGKVP
+738 LKLFGKVP

-762 KAVQKMAEA
+762 KAVQKMADA
-771 AKSDKP
+771 AKVEKADKP
-777 SSTQVALAEP
+777 SSTQVAMAEP
-787 VTTVRSVLNTRS
+787 GTTVRSVLNTRS

-807 ADAYLTYSK
+807 ADAYLNYSK

-852 VLKSSSSGQLLKKQV
+852 VIKSSTSGQLLKKQV

-972 YKKDSAMR
+972 YKKDTAMR

>member
-1 MNHPKIFSLFA
+1 MKHLKKFIHIIFA
-12 LLICF
+12 LSLIF
-17 YLGFANSYAQD
+17 HLPSLIAQD
-28 AQISLGQLSRED
+28 SEMGLLKLSKQDEEKYRKIIDDPIGQS
-40 EQKYQQILNTPVDPN
+40 
-55 TLNRTKINLFSQK
+55 
-68 DLAAIML
+68 
-75 GNTNKREEILKDWSK
+75 
-90 LDDEGKLN
+90 
-98 LRKFYSAMGR
+98 
-108 FEEAIKVTDELLNS
+108 LLNS
-122 KDPRFA
+122 EKIDLFIKKEVAAITLGDEVFREKNLLEWIKIDVTAKIALHRLYSRVGRHEDAVRIGLELLKDPAPEMQFGATKARNYCYLADHYMRMNDLPKANEYLLLAESEIKSMRNAGSRFA
-128 WVANRS
+128 VN
-134 RILSMQATDYLAIN
+134 QAWY
-148 QFDKAEEFIKEAE
+148 F
-161 SLASRL
+161 
-167 RTHDGGWLVTQLR
+167 
-180 GRDAPLIILSAEGE
+180 
-194 LAFVKADYL
+194 
-203 MRTGKLEDS
+203 
-212 LAFGKLA
+212 
-219 VDKFKEVLKSIEMHP
+219 
-234 TEKQKNE
+234 
-241 SKTTA
+241 
-246 TQVMAGFISQQ
+246 
-257 ISIGQFIRAE
+257 RAE
-267 SSLRDALKQAKANG
+267 SEYFLYKSIYLMNVGKWEESFSASKLSIEKVKDTLAVVYLFKDEKRIHAAKNTAAEVMRNIVNQRLQMGQLISAELALREAFKLAKSNG
-281 FNDRHMFLF
+281 FNENHMFNFDLLSADLF
-290 DMLSGDIF
+290 NGKGQFQTSIDYIERAQNLHINQGNVKYNHRWMLSK
-298 IGNGQ
+298 
-303 FSSALTYIQSGEKR
+303 SS
-317 HLEQG
+317 
-322 YTKTSVRWM
+322 
-331 GAVSKEL
+331 EL
-338 TALMGLNEWSKAL
+338 TALSGLDRWDKAFK
-351 TVLQDA
+351 VLQESTEDA
-357 YSETKGTPFEPKNTL
+357 KGTLFEPENTIN
-372 DGKLIGLIQIKN
+372 GKLIGLIQIKN
-384 NRIDDAIGVLSE
+384 NRIDEALEVLT
-396 AFKNDS
+396 KTYTKDS
-402 TNYGLKHYYTAISQG
+402 STYGPKHYHTAISQG
-417 LLGVAYWKKG
+417 LLGVAFWKKG
-427 DLVKAR
+427 DLAR
-433 AELEAARAIINSPD
+433 ARTELEAARNIINSPE
-447 SLTGNFS
+447 SLSGDFS
-454 ESAIQRKTNRFIFE
+454 ESAMQRKTNRFIFE

-516 GLSDVIRKEQD
+516 GLSDVIRTEQD
-527 AKNEMATLVTYIA
+527 AKNEMATLVTYIYS
-540 NQNSQQDTKQNPQ
+540 QNSQQDTKQNPQ

-607 VSILPMA
+607 VSILPIA
-614 GETYVWGIDHKGQT
+614 GETYVWGINHKGQT

-671 YKAFFEPLGQLT
+671 YKAFFEPLGELT
-683 QGKKHMVVSTS
+683 HGKRHMVVSTS

-709 FNGANP
+709 FNGFNP
-715 VDAPWLVKSMAV
+715 VDAPWLVKSVAV

-738 LKRFGKVP
+738 LKRFGEVP
-746 HSVEPMVA
+746 RSVEPMVA

-762 KAVQKMAEA
+762 KAVQKMVEA

-777 SSTQVALAEP
+777 SGTQVAMAEP
-787 VTTVRSVLNTRS
+787 GTTVRSVLHTRS

-821 ETRDEVEELAKILG
+821 DTRYEVEELAKILG
-835 ADAKSDLYLGA
+835 ADAKRDLYLGA
-846 NATRAS
+846 NATRES
-852 VLKSSSSGQLLKKQV
+852 VLKSSISGQLLKKQV
-867 VVFATHGLLAG
+867 VIFATHGLLAG

-958 SESAMQLTTNAFAS
+958 SESAMQLTTNVFAS
-972 YKKDSAMR
+972 YKKDTTMR

-994 SPAFGHPAFWA
+994 NPAFGHPAFWA

>member
-1 MNHPKIFSLFA
+1 MPKFLLAFA
-12 LLICF
+12 LAVSALF
-17 YLGFANSYAQD
+17 FSVPSFAQD
-28 AQISLGQLSRED
+28 SEMGLAKLSAADEKRYREILEKPIDENQLNL
-40 EQKYQQILNTPVDPN
+40 K
-55 TLNRTKINLFSQK
+55 KIDAYKEKEHAFS
-68 DLAAIML
+68 ML
-75 GNTNKREEILKDWSK
+75 GEDKGREENLIAWSK
-90 LDDEGKLN
+90 IDPDGKWS
-98 LRKFYSAMGR
+98 LRGYWGAMGKYDD
-108 FEEAIKVTDELLNS
+108 AIRIGNEIINESKFPPSSARIRLYMAVDYLQTNQIDKAKELL
-122 KDPRFA
+122 
-128 WVANRS
+128 
-134 RILSMQATDYLAIN
+134 
-148 QFDKAEEFIKEAE
+148 DKAESIIKYDFGRVPRNGGTVIWIIRAETEFYAYKSVYLSRIGKAEEALTMARLALEKSKELLKLIPNIPSE
-161 SLASRL
+161 LY
-167 RTHDGGWLVTQLR
+167 RTFAR
-180 GRDAPLIILSAEGE
+180 GTAA
-194 LAFVKADYL
+194 
-203 MRTGKLEDS
+203 RTAGNI
-212 LAFGKLA
+212 
-219 VDKFKEVLKSIEMHP
+219 VL
-234 TEKQKNE
+234 
-241 SKTTA
+241 
-246 TQVMAGFISQQ
+246 QQ
-257 ISIGQFIRAE
+257 ISMGQFVNAE
-267 SSLRDALKQAKANG
+267 WSLRDALKLAKSNG
-281 FNDRHMFLF
+281 FNENHMFLF
-290 DMLSGDIF
+290 HLMTSDIF
-298 IGNGQ
+298 NGTSQ
-303 FSSALTYIQSGEKR
+303 FGLALQYAEKSEKSF
-317 HLEQG
+317 LNQG
-322 YTKTSVRWM
+322 FQKASVGWM
-331 GAVSKEL
+331 RSKSREL
-338 TALMGLNEWSKAL
+338 TALAGLSEWSKAL

-384 NRIDDAIGVLSE
+384 NRVDEAITVLSE

-402 TNYGLKHYYTAISQG
+402 TNYGPKHYYTAISQG

-427 DLVKAR
+427 DLAKAR
-433 AELEAARAIINSPD
+433 TELESARTIINSPD
-447 SLTGNFS
+447 SLSGDFS

-540 NQNSQQDTKQNPQ
+540 NQNAQQDTKQNPQ

-671 YKAFFEPLGQLT
+671 YKAFFEPLGELT

-709 FNGANP
+709 FNGSNP

-746 HSVEPMVA
+746 HSVEAMVA

-762 KAVQKMAEA
+762 KAVQKMADT
-771 AKSDKP
+771 AKVEKAGKP
-777 SSTQVALAEP
+777 SGMQVAMAEP
-787 VTTVRSVLNTRS
+787 GTTVRSVMSTRS
-799 AASLEVSD
+799 AASMEVSD

-835 ADAKSDLYLGA
+835 ADPKNDLYLGA

-852 VLKSSSSGQLLKKQV
+852 VLKSSTSGQLLKKQV

-972 YKKDSAMR
+972 YKKDTAMR

>member
-1 MNHPKIFSLFA
+1 MPKFLLAIAIVFGTLF
-12 LLICF
+12 INTSPSF
-17 YLGFANSYAQD
+17 AQD
-28 AQISLGQLSRED
+28 AEMGLMKLSKQDEAKYRQIIDTPIDQNL
-40 EQKYQQILNTPVDPN
+40 LNS
-55 TLNRTKINLFSQK
+55 TKIDLFIK
-68 DLAAIML
+68 KEVAAIML
-75 GNTNKREEILKDWSK
+75 GDQIFRESNLIEWSK
-90 LDDEGKLN
+90 IDTTAKMSLRNLYSNMGRHEDAVRIGQELLKEQIPEMRFGATKARNYCYLAHDYMLINDFQKANEYLLLAENEIKSMRNNN
-98 LRKFYSAMGR
+98 LRGS
-108 FEEAIKVTDELLNS
+108 DLQ
-122 KDPRFA
+122 A
-128 WVANRS
+128 WYV
-134 RILSMQATDYLAIN
+134 
-148 QFDKAEEFIKEAE
+148 
-161 SLASRL
+161 
-167 RTHDGGWLVTQLR
+167 
-180 GRDAPLIILSAEGE
+180 
-194 LAFVKADYL
+194 
-203 MRTGKLEDS
+203 
-212 LAFGKLA
+212 
-219 VDKFKEVLKSIEMHP
+219 
-234 TEKQKNE
+234 
-241 SKTTA
+241 
-246 TQVMAGFISQQ
+246 
-257 ISIGQFIRAE
+257 RAE
-267 SSLRDALKQAKANG
+267 SEYFLYKSIYLMKVGKWEESLVVSKLAIDKAKDTLGLLSLFKDEKRRHAAQQTAALVMGNIVSQQVQMGQLISAEWSLRDAFKLAKANG
-281 FNDRHMFLF
+281 FNANHMFLF
-290 DMLSGDIF
+290 DVLSADLLNGK
-298 IGNGQ
+298 GQ
-303 FSSALTYIQSGEKR
+303 FQSSIDYVTRAQNS
-317 HLEQG
+317 HVNQG
-322 YTKTSVRWM
+322 YLKSNHRWM
-331 GAVSKEL
+331 RTKSLEL
-338 TALMGLNEWSKAL
+338 TALSGLDQWGKAYK
-351 TVLQDA
+351 VLQESYED
-357 YSETKGTPFEPKNTL
+357 TKGTLFEPKNTL

-384 NRIDDAIGVLSE
+384 NRLDDAITVLSE
-396 AFKNDS
+396 GFKNDS
-402 TNYGLKHYYTAISQG
+402 TNYGPRHYYTAISQG

-433 AELEAARAIINSPD
+433 AELEAARTIINSPE
-447 SLTGNFS
+447 SLSGDFS

-633 DWSEQKTNTTVDA
+633 DWSEQKTNTTVEA

-671 YKAFFEPLGQLT
+671 YKAFFEPLGELT
-683 QGKKHMVVSTS
+683 QGKKHMVVSAS

-709 FNGANP
+709 FNGTNP
-715 VDAPWLVKSMAV
+715 VEAPWLVKSMAV

-746 HSVEPMVA
+746 HSVEPLVA

-771 AKSDKP
+771 AKAEKP
-777 SSTQVALAEP
+777 SGTQVAMAEP
-787 VTTVRSVLNTRS
+787 GTTVRSVLNTRN

-816 IPPLP
+816 IPALP

-835 ADAKSDLYLGA
+835 ADSKSDLYLGA

-852 VLKSSSSGQLLKKQV
+852 VLKSSTSGQLHKKQV

-972 YKKDSAMR
+972 YKKDTTMR
-980 RSEALRQSMLAVMK
+980 RSEALRQSMLTVMK

>member
-1 MNHPKIFSLFA
+1 MPKFLLVFA
-12 LLICF
+12 LAVSALF
-17 YLGFANSYAQD
+17 FSSTSFAQD
-28 AQISLGQLSRED
+28 SEMGLAKLSAADEKRYREILSKPVD
-40 EQKYQQILNTPVDPN
+40 AGALNT
-55 TLNRTKINLFSQK
+55 TRINAYKEKENAYL
-68 DLAAIML
+68 ML
-75 GNTNKREEILKDWSK
+75 GETAGREENLVAWAKIEHDGKWS
-90 LDDEGKLN
+90 
-98 LRKFYSAMGR
+98 LRNYLTVMGR
-108 FEEAIKVTDELLNS
+108 FEEALKVGNEIISEAKFVNGQVRIRAYVAHDYLLTNQIDKAKELL
-122 KDPRFA
+122 
-128 WVANRS
+128 
-134 RILSMQATDYLAIN
+134 
-148 QFDKAEEFIKEAE
+148 DKAEAIIKYEFPRAFRGNSVAVMWLLRAEAE
-161 SLASRL
+161 FFYYKSIYLLRIGKTEEAMQTGRLASEKSKEML
-167 RTHDGGWLVTQLR
+167 KLVSVL
-180 GRDAPLIILSAEGE
+180 DSDL
-194 LAFVKADYL
+194 F
-203 MRTGKLEDS
+203 KLY
-212 LAFGKLA
+212 AKR
-219 VDKFKEVLKSIEMHP
+219 
-234 TEKQKNE
+234 
-241 SKTTA
+241 TA
-246 TQVMAGFISQQ
+246 TQVAGNIVTQQ
-257 ISIGQFIRAE
+257 ISSGQFVSAQW
-267 SSLRDALKQAKANG
+267 SLRDALKVAKENG
-281 FNDRHMFLF
+281 FNESHMFLF
-290 DMLSGDIF
+290 HLMTSDIMGGLGDF
-298 IGNGQ
+298 GQ
-303 FSSALTYIQSGEKR
+303 ALQYAEKSEKSFLVQGFQKSS
-317 HLEQG
+317 
-322 YTKTSVRWM
+322 VNWM
-331 GAVSKEL
+331 RSKSREL
-338 TALMGLNEWSKAL
+338 TALAGLNEWNKAL

-357 YSETKGTPFEPKNTL
+357 FTETKGTPFEPKNTL

-384 NRIDDAIGVLSE
+384 NRVDEAITVLSE

-402 TNYGLKHYYTAISQG
+402 TNYGPKHYYTAISQG

-427 DLVKAR
+427 DLAKAR
-433 AELEAARAIINSPD
+433 TELESARTIINSPD
-447 SLTGNFS
+447 SLSGDFS

-540 NQNSQQDTKQNPQ
+540 NQNAQQDTKQNPQ

-671 YKAFFEPLGQLT
+671 YKAFFEPLGELT

-709 FNGANP
+709 FNGSNP

-771 AKSDKP
+771 AKVEKADKP
-777 SSTQVALAEP
+777 SGTQVAMAE
-787 VTTVRSVLNTRS
+787 TGTIVRSVLNTRS

-835 ADAKSDLYLGA
+835 ADPKKDLYLGA

-852 VLKSSSSGQLLKKQV
+852 VLKSSTSGQLLKKQV

-972 YKKDSAMR
+972 YKKDTAMR

>member
-1 MNHPKIFSLFA
+1 M
-12 LLICF
+12 
-17 YLGFANSYAQD
+17 AQD
-28 AQISLGQLSRED
+28 SEMGLAKLSAQDESRYRE
-40 EQKYQQILNTPVDPN
+40 ILARPVDPGW
-55 TLNRTKINLFSQK
+55 LNIKKSQLFREKSV
-68 DLAAIML
+68 AASML
-75 GNTNKREEILKDWSK
+75 GDYQGREENLIEWAKIDI
-90 LDDEGKLN
+90 DGKWQ
-98 LRKFYSAMGR
+98 LRNFLSGLGR
-108 FEEAIKVTDELLNS
+108 FEESVKVGNEVIAAEKYAPSAARARAN
-122 KDPRFA
+122 
-128 WVANRS
+128 VA
-134 RILSMQATDYLAIN
+134 MDYLNIN
-148 QFDKAEEFIKEAE
+148 DFSKAEELFN
-161 SLASRL
+161 
-167 RTHDGGWLVTQLR
+167 
-180 GRDAPLIILSAEGE
+180 SAEKIIRNEFSQVRPGLRSSFFIARAE
-194 LAFVKADYL
+194 TEVYTKLSIFL
-203 MRTGKLEDS
+203 MRRGKTEEALT
-212 LAFGKLA
+212 FGKLA
-219 VDKFKEVLKSIEMHP
+219 VEKSKVLLKYLDAVDEVTYKYNAKIS
-234 TEKQKNE
+234 
-241 SKTTA
+241 A
-246 TQVMAGFISQQ
+246 TLALGNVINQQ
-257 ISIGQFIRAE
+257 IGMGQFVNAE
-267 SSLRDALKQAKANG
+267 WLLRDALKLAKENDLNQNFMINFNMISSDILNGSGRYEQALPYIVSSQKIHTDQGFPKA
-281 FNDRHMFLF
+281 
-290 DMLSGDIF
+290 
-298 IGNGQ
+298 
-303 FSSALTYIQSGEKR
+303 
-317 HLEQG
+317 
-322 YTKTSVRWM
+322 TSRWM
-331 GAVSKEL
+331 RIRSKEL
-338 TALMGLNEWSKAL
+338 ATLVGLNQWDKAFK
-351 TVLQDA
+351 VLQES
-357 YSETKGTPFEPKNTL
+357 YEESKGTLYEPKNTL

-384 NRIDDAIGVLSE
+384 NRIDDAINVLSGTY
-396 AFKNDS
+396 KNDS
-402 TNYGLKHYYTAISQG
+402 TNYGFKHYYTAISQG

-427 DLVKAR
+427 ELAKAR
-433 AELEAARAIINSPD
+433 TELESARTIINSPE
-447 SLTGNFS
+447 SLSGDFS

-671 YKAFFEPLGQLT
+671 YKAFFEPLGELT

-762 KAVQKMAEA
+762 KAVQKVAMAETG
-771 AKSDKP
+771 S
-777 SSTQVALAEP
+777 
-787 VTTVRSVLNTRS
+787 TVRSVLNTRS

-807 ADAYLTYSK
+807 VDAYLNYSK

-852 VLKSSSSGQLLKKQV
+852 VLKSSTSGQLLKKQV

-972 YKKDSAMR
+972 YKKETTMR

>member
-1 MNHPKIFSLFA
+1 MRKFLIAFAIAFPALFLCA
-12 LLICF
+12 HSF
-17 YLGFANSYAQD
+17 AQD
-28 AQISLGQLSRED
+28 SEMGLAKLSAADESRYREILDKPIDENQLNLKKIDAYKEK
-40 EQKYQQILNTPVDPN
+40 EQAFN
-55 TLNRTKINLFSQK
+55 
-68 DLAAIML
+68 ML
-75 GNTNKREEILKDWSK
+75 GEDKGREANLIAWSK
-90 LDDEGKLN
+90 IDPDGKWS
-98 LRKFYSAMGR
+98 LRGYWALMGKY
-108 FEEAIKVTDELLNS
+108 EDAIKIGNEIINES
-122 KDPRFA
+122 KFPPSSA
-128 WVANRS
+128 
-134 RILSMQATDYLAIN
+134 RIRLYMAVDYLQTN
-148 QFDKAEEFIKEAE
+148 QIDKAKELIDKAESIIKYDFGRVPRNGGTMIWIIRAETEFYAYKSAYLSRIGKAEEALTMARLALEKSKE
-161 SLASRL
+161 LLRL
-167 RTHDGGWLVTQLR
+167 IPNIPSELYRTFARAT
-180 GRDAPLIILSAEGE
+180 AA
-194 LAFVKADYL
+194 
-203 MRTGKLEDS
+203 RTAGNI
-212 LAFGKLA
+212 
-219 VDKFKEVLKSIEMHP
+219 VL
-234 TEKQKNE
+234 
-241 SKTTA
+241 
-246 TQVMAGFISQQ
+246 QQ
-257 ISIGQFIRAE
+257 ISMGQFVNAE
-267 SSLRDALKQAKANG
+267 WSLRDALKLAKSNG
-281 FNDRHMFLF
+281 FNENHMFLF
-290 DMLSGDIF
+290 HLMTSDIF
-298 IGNGQ
+298 NGTSQ
-303 FSSALTYIQSGEKR
+303 FGLALEYAAKSEKSFLNQGFQKSSVGWMRSKSREISAL
-317 HLEQG
+317 
-322 YTKTSVRWM
+322 
-331 GAVSKEL
+331 A
-338 TALMGLNEWSKAL
+338 GLNEWTKAL

-357 YSETKGTPFEPKNTL
+357 YSETKGTPFEPKNTV

-384 NRIDDAIGVLSE
+384 NRFDEAINGLSE
-396 AFKNDS
+396 TFKNDS
-402 TNYGLKHYYTAISQG
+402 TNYGPKHYYTAISQG

-433 AELEAARAIINSPD
+433 AELEAARTIINSPE
-447 SLTGNFS
+447 SLSGDFS

-516 GLSDVIRKEQD
+516 GLSDVIRQEQD
-527 AKNEMATLVTYIA
+527 AKHEMATLVTYIA

-562 FELEGLRKGYKAAIQ
+562 FELEALRKGYKAAIQ

-614 GETYVWGIDHKGQT
+614 GETYVWGVDHKGQT

-633 DWSEQKTNTTVDA
+633 DWGEQKTNTTVDA

-671 YKAFFEPLGQLT
+671 YKAFFEPLGELT

-709 FNGANP
+709 FNGSNP

-746 HSVEPMVA
+746 HSVEPLVA

-771 AKSDKP
+771 AKVDKADKP
-777 SSTQVALAEP
+777 SGTQVAMAEP
-787 VTTVRSVLNTRS
+787 VTTVRSVLNTRN

-835 ADAKSDLYLGA
+835 ADAKNDLYLGA

-852 VLKSSSSGQLLKKQV
+852 VLKSSTSGQLLKKQV

-958 SESAMQLTTNAFAS
+958 SESAMQLTTTAFAS
-972 YKKDSAMR
+972 YKKDTSIR

-994 SPAFGHPAFWA
+994 SPTFGHPAFWA
-1005 PYALVGEGGR
+1005 PYSLVGEGGR

>member
-1 MNHPKIFSLFA
+1 MPKFLLAFA
-12 LLICF
+12 LAVSALF
-17 YLGFANSYAQD
+17 FSATSFAQD
-28 AQISLGQLSRED
+28 TEMGLTKLTKEDVEKYRQIID
-40 EQKYQQILNTPVDPN
+40 APVDQSL
-55 TLNRTKINLFSQK
+55 LNSTKI
-68 DLAAIML
+68 DLYIKKEVAAIML
-75 GNTNKREEILKDWSK
+75 GDQISREKTLLEWIKIDATAKVS
-90 LDDEGKLN
+90 
-98 LRKFYSAMGR
+98 LRRLYSNSGR
-108 FEEAIKVTDELLNS
+108 HEDAVRIGLELLKEPIPEMQFGATKARNYCYLADDYMRINDLP
-122 KDPRFA
+122 K
-128 WVANRS
+128 AN
-134 RILSMQATDYLAIN
+134 DYLLL
-148 QFDKAEEFIKEAE
+148 AE
-161 SLASRL
+161 SEIKS
-167 RTHDGGWLVTQLR
+167 
-180 GRDAPLIILSAEGE
+180 
-194 LAFVKADYL
+194 
-203 MRTGKLEDS
+203 MRNNNFRRSDLQ
-212 LAFGKLA
+212 AWYF
-219 VDKFKEVLKSIEMHP
+219 
-234 TEKQKNE
+234 
-241 SKTTA
+241 
-246 TQVMAGFISQQ
+246 
-257 ISIGQFIRAE
+257 RAE
-267 SSLRDALKQAKANG
+267 SEYYLYKSIYLMKVGKWEESLSASKLSIERVKDTLGAINLFKDERRNLAAKNTAAEVMRNIVNQQLQMGQLISAEWSLRDAFKLAKANG
-281 FNDRHMFLF
+281 LNENHMFSFDLLSADLF
-290 DMLSGDIF
+290 NGKGQFQTSIDYIGRAQNLHIKQGYAKSNRRWMRSKSLELTSLSGLD
-298 IGNGQ
+298 Q
-303 FSSALTYIQSGEKR
+303 WDRAYK
-317 HLEQG
+317 
-322 YTKTSVRWM
+322 
-331 GAVSKEL
+331 
-338 TALMGLNEWSKAL
+338 
-351 TVLQDA
+351 VLQESYED
-357 YSETKGTPFEPKNTL
+357 TKGTPFEPKNTL

-384 NRIDDAIGVLSE
+384 NRVDEAITVLSE

-402 TNYGLKHYYTAISQG
+402 TNYGPKHYYTAISQG

-427 DLVKAR
+427 DLAKAR
-433 AELEAARAIINSPD
+433 TELESARTIINSPE
-447 SLTGNFS
+447 SLSGDFS

-540 NQNSQQDTKQNPQ
+540 NQNAQQDTKQNPQ

-671 YKAFFEPLGQLT
+671 YKAFFEPLGELT

-709 FNGANP
+709 FNGSNP

-762 KAVQKMAEA
+762 KAVQKMAM
-771 AKSDKP
+771 
-777 SSTQVALAEP
+777 AEP
-787 VTTVRSVLNTRS
+787 GTTVRSVLNTRS

-835 ADAKSDLYLGA
+835 ADPKNDLYLGA

-852 VLKSSSSGQLLKKQV
+852 VLKSSTSGQLLKKQV

-972 YKKDSAMR
+972 YKKDTAMR

>member
-1 MNHPKIFSLFA
+1 MLKVLLNISFLVCGLLFQTA
-12 LLICF
+12 VSF
-17 YLGFANSYAQD
+17 AQD
-28 AQISLGQLSRED
+28 AEVGLAKLSAQDEKRYRDILATPIDESQLNL
-40 EQKYQQILNTPVDPN
+40 K
-55 TLNRTKINLFSQK
+55 KI
-68 DLAAIML
+68 AAHKEKEHAFNML
-75 GNTNKREEILKDWSK
+75 GENSGREENLLVWSK
-90 LDDEGKLN
+90 IDPDGKWSLRQFWSMMGKFDDAFRIGNEIIN
-98 LRKFYSAMGR
+98 ESRFPPSAVRIRVYM
-108 FEEAIKVTDELLNS
+108 AHDYLLTNQIDKAKELL
-122 KDPRFA
+122 
-128 WVANRS
+128 
-134 RILSMQATDYLAIN
+134 
-148 QFDKAEEFIKEAE
+148 DKAESIIKYEFGGVRRGRADTGLWILRGEAE
-161 SLASRL
+161 FY
-167 RTHDGGWLVTQLR
+167 V
-180 GRDAPLIILSAEGE
+180 
-194 LAFVKADYL
+194 Y
-203 MRTGKLEDS
+203 
-212 LAFGKLA
+212 
-219 VDKFKEVLKSIEMHP
+219 KSIYFLRIGKSEEAMNMGRIALEKSKEML
-234 TEKQKNE
+234 
-241 SKTTA
+241 KTVSALDSDLYRTYARRTA
-246 TQVMAGFISQQ
+246 AQTAGNIVTQQ
-257 ISIGQFIRAE
+257 ISTGQFVNAE
-267 SSLRDALKQAKANG
+267 WSLRDALKLAKENG
-281 FNDRHMFLF
+281 FNDSHMFLF
-290 DMLSGDIF
+290 HLLTSDIMNGTSQYKQGLQYAEKSERTFLS
-298 IGNGQ
+298 
-303 FSSALTYIQSGEKR
+303 
-317 HLEQG
+317 QG
-322 YTKTSVRWM
+322 YLKASSNWM
-331 GAVSKEL
+331 RSKSREL
-338 TALMGLNEWSKAL
+338 TALVGLNEWSKAL
-351 TVLQDA
+351 NVLQDA
-357 YSETKGTPFEPKNTL
+357 YSETKGTLFEPKNTL

-384 NRIDDAIGVLSE
+384 NRIDDAISVLSE

-402 TNYGLKHYYTAISQG
+402 TNYGPKHYYTAISQG

-427 DLVKAR
+427 DLAKAR
-433 AELEAARAIINSPD
+433 TELESARTIINSPD
-447 SLTGNFS
+447 SLSGDFS

-540 NQNSQQDTKQNPQ
+540 NQNAQQDTKQNPQ

-583 FQLIQPKAPSTQE
+583 FQLIQPKAPSTHE

-671 YKAFFEPLGQLT
+671 YKAFFEPLGELT

-746 HSVEPMVA
+746 HSVEPLVA

-762 KAVQKMAEA
+762 KAVQKMAM
-771 AKSDKP
+771 
-777 SSTQVALAEP
+777 AEP
-787 VTTVRSVLNTRS
+787 GTTVRSVMNTRS

-852 VLKSSSSGQLLKKQV
+852 VLKSSTSGQLLKKQV

-888 AMAATANPA
+888 AMAATANSA

-972 YKKDSAMR
+972 YKKDTAMR

>member
-1 MNHPKIFSLFA
+1 
-12 LLICF
+12 
-17 YLGFANSYAQD
+17 
-28 AQISLGQLSRED
+28 
-40 EQKYQQILNTPVDPN
+40 
-55 TLNRTKINLFSQK
+55 
-68 DLAAIML
+68 
-75 GNTNKREEILKDWSK
+75 
-90 LDDEGKLN
+90 
-98 LRKFYSAMGR
+98 
-108 FEEAIKVTDELLNS
+108 
-122 KDPRFA
+122 
-128 WVANRS
+128 
-134 RILSMQATDYLAIN
+134 
-148 QFDKAEEFIKEAE
+148 
-161 SLASRL
+161 
-167 RTHDGGWLVTQLR
+167 
-180 GRDAPLIILSAEGE
+180 
-194 LAFVKADYL
+194 
-203 MRTGKLEDS
+203 
-212 LAFGKLA
+212 
-219 VDKFKEVLKSIEMHP
+219 
-234 TEKQKNE
+234 
-241 SKTTA
+241 
-246 TQVMAGFISQQ
+246 
-257 ISIGQFIRAE
+257 
-267 SSLRDALKQAKANG
+267 
-281 FNDRHMFLF
+281 
-290 DMLSGDIF
+290 
-298 IGNGQ
+298 
-303 FSSALTYIQSGEKR
+303 
-317 HLEQG
+317 
-322 YTKTSVRWM
+322 
-331 GAVSKEL
+331 
-338 TALMGLNEWSKAL
+338 
-351 TVLQDA
+351 
-357 YSETKGTPFEPKNTL
+357 
-372 DGKLIGLIQIKN
+372 
-384 NRIDDAIGVLSE
+384 
-396 AFKNDS
+396 
-402 TNYGLKHYYTAISQG
+402 
-417 LLGVAYWKKG
+417 
-427 DLVKAR
+427 
-433 AELEAARAIINSPD
+433 
-447 SLTGNFS
+447 
-454 ESAIQRKTNRFIFE
+454 
-468 SYMQMLAQ
+468 MQMLAQ

-633 DWSEQKTNTTVDA
+633 DWSEQKTNTTVEA

-671 YKAFFEPLGQLT
+671 YKAFFEPLGELT

-709 FNGANP
+709 FNGTNP
-715 VDAPWLVKSMAV
+715 VEAPWLVKSMAV

-771 AKSDKP
+771 AKSEKP
-777 SSTQVALAEP
+777 SGTQVAMAEP
-787 VTTVRSVLNTRS
+787 GTTVRSVLNTRN

-835 ADAKSDLYLGA
+835 ADSKSDLYLGA

-852 VLKSSSSGQLLKKQV
+852 VLKSSTSGQLHKKQV

-972 YKKDSAMR
+972 YKKDTTMR
-980 RSEALRQSMLAVMK
+980 RSEALRQSMLTVMK